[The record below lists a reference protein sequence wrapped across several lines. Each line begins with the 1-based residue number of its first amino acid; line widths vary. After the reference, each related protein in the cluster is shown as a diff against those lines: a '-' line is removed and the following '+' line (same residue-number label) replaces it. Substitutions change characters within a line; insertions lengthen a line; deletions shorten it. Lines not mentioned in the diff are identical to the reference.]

1 MVNSA
6 HGCFYFYPDAKDNT
20 VQTERRTF
28 QLEILYFEDVVAGEK
43 KTSSVTYTVEK
54 KEIMEFAAAW
64 DPRYFHVDEA
74 EAKFSVFGGIVAC
87 SAHIFSILSW
97 FSTHSERRVA
107 SMAALAFDE
116 LRMHRPVRPGDT
128 LSCSFTCLE
137 KRESRSKPDRGII
150 RTAASMTN
158 GQDEEVFSAIVTT
171 MVSKRPG

>member
-6 HGCFYFYPDAKDNT
+6 QGRFYCYPDAKDNT

-28 QLEILYFEDVVAGEK
+28 QLEILYFEDVVVNEK
-43 KTSSVTYTVEK
+43 RTSSVTYTVEK

-150 RTAASMTN
+150 RTAVSMTN
-158 GQDEEVFSAIVTT
+158 GQDEEVFSAMVTT
-171 MVSKRPG
+171 MVAKRSG

>member
-1 MVNSA
+1 M
-6 HGCFYFYPDAKDNT
+6 
-20 VQTERRTF
+20 
-28 QLEILYFEDVVAGEK
+28 EILYFEDVVVGEK
-43 KTSSVTYTVEK
+43 RTSSVTYTVEK
-54 KEIMEFAAAW
+54 KEIMEFAAVW

-116 LRMHRPVRPGDT
+116 LRMHRAVRPGDT
-128 LSCSFTCLE
+128 LSCSFTCTE
-137 KRESRSKPDRGII
+137 KRESRSKQDRGII

-158 GQDEEVFSAIVTT
+158 GQDEEVFSAVVTT
-171 MVSKRPG
+171 MVAKRPAG

>member
-1 MVNSA
+1 M
-6 HGCFYFYPDAKDNT
+6 
-20 VQTERRTF
+20 
-28 QLEILYFEDVVAGEK
+28 EILYFEDVVVNEK
-43 KTSSVTYTVEK
+43 RTSSVTYTVGK
-54 KEIMEFAAAW
+54 KEIMEFAATW

-150 RTAASMTN
+150 RTAVSMTN

-171 MVSKRPG
+171 MVAKRRVWAKRLF